1 MRRAISVRV
10 LPRPALKVS
19 HNRTGDQIRP
29 QEPSFARRI
38 ALACNTHAGVR
49 MSSQVVNER
58 AFLGNA
64 LHAPRRGDVEL
75 LRDTLI
81 VIHRDGRIA
90 SVDPQPSPARE
101 RLAQR
106 LTAEKALVRLRED
119 QYLLPGLVDLHIHA
133 PQWPQLGKALELPL
147 EEWLQQHTFPLE
159 ARYADSAYAQSVYT
173 DLVSA
178 LLANGTTTAVYFASL
193 HLPATKVLADVCL
206 AKSQRA
212 FIGRVAMDDAQLCP
226 AYYRD
231 ASAQQAV
238 EDTRAFIEYVRA
250 LPGKHARLIQAVI
263 TPRFIPAC
271 SDELLRGLGELA
283 AESGCHIQTH
293 CSESDW
299 EHEFV
304 LRRCG
309 CTDTQALA
317 GFGLLS
323 RRSILAHG
331 NLLGDADLATLAE
344 RGAVVAHCPLSNVYF
359 SDAVFPLQRALAQ
372 GLHVGLGT
380 DIAGGASPS
389 ILENVRHAVIASR
402 MLESGV
408 DARESR
414 GQRRRPHSRVDLPT
428 AFWLATAGG
437 GLALNL
443 PVGLFRA
450 GFEFD
455 GLLIDATVPDSNLRI
470 DGPDTAHEILQKIVY
485 HAARANIRAVWV
497 GGRCVHGEEP
507 GG

>member
-1 MRRAISVRV
+1 
-10 LPRPALKVS
+10 
-19 HNRTGDQIRP
+19 
-29 QEPSFARRI
+29 
-38 ALACNTHAGVR
+38 
-49 MSSQVVNER
+49 MSSQLVNER

-64 LHAPRRGDVEL
+64 LHAPRRGDLEL

-81 VIHRDGRIA
+81 VIDRDGRIA
-90 SVDPQPSPARE
+90 SVHTQPSPARE
-101 RLAQR
+101 RLVQR
-106 LTAEKALVRLRED
+106 LTADHALVRLRAD

-147 EEWLQQHTFPLE
+147 EEWLQKHTFPLE
-159 ARYADSAYAQSVYT
+159 ARYADTAFAQSVYRE
-173 DLVSA
+173 LVTA

-193 HLPATKVLADVCL
+193 HLPATQILADVCL

-212 FIGRVAMDDAQLCP
+212 LIGRVAMDDAQLCP

-231 ASAQQAV
+231 ASAQHAV
-238 EDTRAFIEYVRA
+238 EETRAFIEYVRA
-250 LPGKHARLIQAVI
+250 LPGNHARLIQAVI

-271 SDELLRGLGELA
+271 SDELLRRLGELA

-304 LRRCG
+304 LHRCG
-309 CTDTQALA
+309 CTDTKALE

-331 NLLGDADLATLAE
+331 NFLTDADLATLVE
-344 RGAVVAHCPLSNVYF
+344 RGAVSNVYF
-359 SDAVFPLQRALAQ
+359 SDAVFPLRRALAQ

-389 ILENVRHAVIASR
+389 ILENVRQAVIASR

-408 DARESR
+408 DAHQSR
-414 GQRRRPHSRVDLPT
+414 GARRRPHSRVDLPT

-443 PVGLFRA
+443 PVGLFRE

-455 GLLIDATVPDSNLRI
+455 SLLIDAGAPDSNLRI
-470 DGPDTAHEILQKIVY
+470 DGPDTPHEILQKIVY
-485 HAARANIRAVWV
+485 HAARANIRTVWV
-497 GGRCVHGEEP
+497 GGRCVHGQEP